1 MGLKFQR
8 EDSLDKMFEE
18 FAILPEVLDDRAE
31 KHAKDIERFLTP
43 QTKETKK
50 EEQKKKISPERRNTC
65 PSGDIF

>member
-50 EEQKKKISPERRNTC
+50 EEPKK
-65 PSGDIF
+65 